1 MKTKPLKILVEG
13 SPLYQSRSGVGQYTY
28 NILSNLF
35 EQDKSNKY
43 FVYGFLFIGKKL
55 KEPFP
60 SLPKNVKYRMV
71 RYFPSKLHNVLSR
84 KVIVPPADMLTLTKP
99 DIALFT
105 NFVRPPMPL
114 GAKSITIVY
123 DLSYIKKAEHSNK
136 KNNQLLMKEMARTIK
151 KSNHIIT
158 ISENSKEEIM
168 DYYNLDP
175 KKITIVNP
183 AIDHRV
189 FKPQP
194 QMKVKGIKSK
204 FKIKGKYILYTG
216 TLEPR
221 KNILG
226 ILNSYSGLPSKIK
239 DEYTLVLAGGKGW
252 RDESI
257 YKRLD
262 ELKEEKIIITGYV
275 ADEDLPPLYTGA
287 SLFVYPSLY
296 EGFGMPPLEAMAC
309 GVPVITSNNSSL
321 PEVVGKAGIMIEA
334 EDTKA
339 LTTNIAKVL
348 TNSTRA
354 KQMSA
359 DGLEQAKKFDWAV
372 GAKKLL
378 KVIQDVGS
386 AKI

>member
-28 NILSNLF
+28 NILQSLF
-35 EQDKSNKY
+35 NIDKKNNY

-55 KEPFP
+55 NAPFP

-84 KVIVPPADMLTLTKP
+84 KVMVPPADILTLTKP
-99 DIALFT
+99 DVALFT

-136 KNNQLLMKEMARTIK
+136 KNNQLLMKEMAKTVNN
-151 KSNHIIT
+151 SSHIIT
-158 ISENSKEEIM
+158 ISENSKKEII
-168 DYYNLDP
+168 DYYKLDP

-183 AIDHRV
+183 AIDHQV

-194 QMKVKGIKSK
+194 AKKVEVVKSK
-204 FKIKGKYILYTG
+204 FKINGKYILYTG

-226 ILNSYSGLPSKIK
+226 ILNAYSCLPKKIK
-239 DEYTLVLAGGKGW
+239 GEYTLVLAGGKGW

-257 YKRLD
+257 YKRLE
-262 ELKEEKIIITGYV
+262 ELREEKIIVTGYV
-275 ADEDLPPLYTGA
+275 ADDDLPPLYTGA
-287 SLFVYPSLY
+287 SVFVYPSLY

-339 LTTNIAKVL
+339 LSTNIAKVL
-348 TNSTRA
+348 TNNSQA
-354 KQMSA
+354 KQMSVN
-359 DGLEQAKKFDWAV
+359 GLEQAKKFDWSV
-372 GAKKLL
+372 GAKNLL